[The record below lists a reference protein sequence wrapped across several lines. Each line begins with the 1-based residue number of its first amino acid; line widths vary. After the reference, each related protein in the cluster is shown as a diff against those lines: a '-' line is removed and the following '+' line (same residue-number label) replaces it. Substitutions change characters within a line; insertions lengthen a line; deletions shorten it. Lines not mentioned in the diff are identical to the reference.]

1 MGSKQDIQDWN
12 LGLSQLLPRI
22 YNVCS
27 TYTNFKLSL
36 VSQSLKA
43 GFEDMLP
50 VYQFKLK
57 QNADDKEIQAMLWA
71 SNFKKDDRKKN
82 CKEIADE
89 LRGTTSSGDVSDEP
103 SINQTSTNEIEVI
116 IDLNQKSVSLTKPL
130 ELNKQIQITN
140 GSINGEDSLMC
151 INKFNIQFKKINF
164 CNEIRF
170 ESLEQPKICFQ
181 NCNFESVVLH
191 PLSKGTVVSIQQSRV
206 SGKLLIMTTLEAS
219 IHIDNCQ
226 VQLPQGQMSMFNGTF
241 HLENCYVK
249 NLLLRMD

>member
-89 LRGTTSSGDVSDEP
+89 LRVSEAP
-103 SINQTSTNEIEVI
+103 NAQQHHAC
-116 IDLNQKSVSLTKPL
+116 LQL
-130 ELNKQIQITN
+130 
-140 GSINGEDSLMC
+140 
-151 INKFNIQFKKINF
+151 
-164 CNEIRF
+164 
-170 ESLEQPKICFQ
+170 QPK
-181 NCNFESVVLH
+181 
-191 PLSKGTVVSIQQSRV
+191 TVYEGRKKKK
-206 SGKLLIMTTLEAS
+206 KLGRT
-219 IHIDNCQ
+219 HI
-226 VQLPQGQMSMFNGTF
+226 
-241 HLENCYVK
+241 
-249 NLLLRMD
+249 